1 MVAPFL
7 PDEEKV
13 AAIRDALP
21 ATGAGIYLDTATAGP
36 LPMET
41 HRAMQ
46 EWADWEVRVG
56 RVADEADDEFRAR
69 LDEARGVL
77 AAVLVAPI
85 DRVEVAPDVGSAFRA
100 AAAAMRWRRGERI
113 VALSSLE
120 PPVHAALAAL
130 AATVG
135 GQLVEVEVPSAAADE
150 VVPLIARAV
159 TADATLVAIPHIS
172 PVDGTILPVAELAGV
187 AHGAGARIAVDG
199 SLAVGAMAVDALGLG
214 ADVYAASGDRWLCGP
229 SGTAAAFVA
238 GDLALSGGADASLR
252 TDLHRAAVVGL
263 GRSAGWL
270 AMQVGL
276 EWASLRARRLL
287 ESAAESLLPIPGV
300 TLLAPV
306 ERVGTALAFRV
317 AGWPADRLRDELSR
331 RAHAIVGLVRAA
343 DAIRVSVGCWN
354 TEEEIGRF
362 SEAVAE
368 LAATTPEEAARRRPP
383 LLVLPADRP

>member
-13 AAIRDALP
+13 AAIREALP

-36 LPMET
+36 LPIET

-46 EWADWEVRVG
+46 EWADWELRVG
-56 RVADEADDEFRAR
+56 RVGDEAEDECRAR

-85 DRVEVAPDVGSAFRA
+85 ERVDVAPDVGSAFRA

-120 PPVHAALAAL
+120 PAVHAALAAL
-130 AATVG
+130 TATVG
-135 GQLVEVEVPSAAADE
+135 GQLVEVEVPSAADD
-150 VVPLIARAV
+150 VVELVARAV
-159 TADATLVAIPHIS
+159 MADATLVAVPHVS

-199 SLAVGAMAVDALGLG
+199 SLAVGAMAVDAPGLG
-214 ADVYAASGDRWLCGP
+214 ADVYAAQGDRWLCGP
-229 SGTAAAFVA
+229 SGMAAAFVA
-238 GDLALSGGADASLR
+238 GELTLSSGAHASLR

-276 EWASLRARRLL
+276 EWAFLRARRLL
-287 ESAAESLLPIPGV
+287 QRVANSLVAIPGV

-306 ERVGTALAFRV
+306 ERVSTALAFRV
-317 AGWPADRLRDELSR
+317 DGWPTDRLRDELSR
-331 RAHAIVGLVRAA
+331 RAHAVVGRVRAA
-343 DAIRVSVGCWN
+343 DAVRVSVGCWN
-354 TEEEIGRF
+354 TEDEIDRFGR
-362 SEAVAE
+362 AVAE
-368 LAATTPEEAARRRPP
+368 LAAITPEDAARRRPP
-383 LLVLPADRP
+383 LLVVPGDRS